1 MLQPMVRAN
10 SRLTEQKWQTQGQ
23 NKTVLRNKRPSQWV
37 GWLGQKKDGETLC
50 GHIAGEMA
58 DQTRDIT

>member
-23 NKTVLRNKRPSQWV
+23 NKTVLRNKRPAS
-37 GWLGQKKDGETLC
+37 GLDG
-50 GHIAGEMA
+50 
-58 DQTRDIT
+58 